1 MMYKL
6 SFSGVSVSA
15 VQDLF
20 EGVAPSDACI
30 EIHSIRLAQY
40 SDEGDAQAEMLRIR
54 LLRGYTVSGSG
65 GSTGVVPAPLE
76 KGAAAAGGAYETNNT
91 TQANTGTP
99 DALLED
105 AWNVQIP
112 YLYQPA
118 PEERPIISPG
128 IRFVLALAEAPNDAI
143 SMSGEI
149 TFKEIGG

>member
-6 SFSGVSVSA
+6 SFSGVAVTA

-20 EGVAPSDACI
+20 ELVAPADAI
-30 EIHSIRLAQY
+30 VKIHSIRLAQY

-65 GSTGVVPAPLE
+65 GSTPTPAPLE
-76 KGAAAAGGAYETNNT
+76 KGAAAAGGIYEANNT

-118 PEERPIISPG
+118 PEERPIVSPG
-128 IRFVLALAEAPNDAI
+128 IRCVLALAEAPADSIN
-143 SMSGEI
+143 MQGEI
-149 TFKEIGG
+149 TFEEIGG